1 MNILRIFINL
11 FRFDRA
17 NWKVVSL
24 CVLTAMVFWIFNA
37 FNKNYS
43 TNVRFPLLF
52 EFDGEK
58 YAPAEHLPKSV
69 NLNVSGNGWDLFRR
83 HLGVKVPP
91 IIIPLERA
99 KEIKKIVGSTLPPM
113 LATQVGNLKI
123 NYVVTDTLYL
133 QIDERDAHRYK
144 LVTDISGVTFRE
156 GYGRISPV
164 VVLPDSIEL
173 DGPQSR
179 LHALDDSIVLVLND
193 KNVNENFRTEAEV
206 EFPGSE
212 FVKRNPPVVQIM
224 FEVNQV
230 VNVKKNL
237 KVVVVTKNSRQDAAD
252 SVEALFQIPAG
263 REEDFNVQAR
273 EILSEAR
280 ATQLK
285 KFHTVL
291 PKVVNIPPYALLLKV
306 DSVYE
311 KDRPILP

>member
-24 CVLTAMVFWIFNA
+24 CVLTAVVFWIFNA

-58 YAPAEHLPKSV
+58 YAPAEHLPKSL

-83 HLGVKVPP
+83 HLGVKVSPV
-91 IIIPLERA
+91 IIPLERA

-133 QIDERDAHRYK
+133 QIDQRDSHRYK
-144 LVTDISGVTFRE
+144 LVADISSVTFRE
-156 GYGRISPV
+156 GYGRTSPV
-164 VVLPDSIEL
+164 VILPDSIEL

-179 LHALDDSIVLVLND
+179 LHALDDSIVLALND
-193 KNVNENFRTEAEV
+193 KNISENFRTEMEV

-224 FEVNQV
+224 FEVSQV
-230 VNVKKNL
+230 VNAKKNL
-237 KVVVVTKNSRQDAAD
+237 KVVVVNKNSRKEIAD

-263 REEDFNVQAR
+263 REGDFKMQAR
-273 EILSEAR
+273 EILSEVR
-280 ATQLK
+280 ASRLK
-285 KFHTVL
+285 KFHVAF

-311 KDRPILP
+311 KSHPILP

>member
-24 CVLTAMVFWIFNA
+24 CVLTAIVFWIFNA

-133 QIDERDAHRYK
+133 QIDQRDAHRYK
-144 LVTDISGVTFRE
+144 LVADISGITFRE

-164 VVLPDSIEL
+164 VILPDSIEL

-179 LHALDDSIVLVLND
+179 LHALDDSIVLVLNER
-193 KNVNENFRTEAEV
+193 NISENFRTEAEV

-212 FVKRNPPVVQIM
+212 YVKRDPPVVQVM
-224 FEVNQV
+224 FEVSKV
-230 VNVKKNL
+230 VSVKKNL
-237 KVVVVTKNSRQDAAD
+237 KVVEVTKNSRRERLD
-252 SVEALFQIPAG
+252 SVEAIFQIPAG
-263 REEDFNVQAR
+263 REEDFNLQVR
-273 EILSEAR
+273 EILSEIR
-280 ATQLK
+280 VSRLK
-285 KFHTVL
+285 KFHAVQDR
-291 PKVVNIPPYALLLKV
+291 KSVV
-306 DSVYE
+306 
-311 KDRPILP
+311 

>member
-1 MNILRIFINL
+1 
-11 FRFDRA
+11 
-17 NWKVVSL
+17 
-24 CVLTAMVFWIFNA
+24 
-37 FNKNYS
+37 
-43 TNVRFPLLF
+43 
-52 EFDGEK
+52 
-58 YAPAEHLPKSV
+58 
-69 NLNVSGNGWDLFRR
+69 
-83 HLGVKVPP
+83 
-91 IIIPLERA
+91 
-99 KEIKKIVGSTLPPM
+99 
-113 LATQVGNLKI
+113 
-123 NYVVTDTLYL
+123 
-133 QIDERDAHRYK
+133 
-144 LVTDISGVTFRE
+144 
-156 GYGRISPV
+156 
-164 VVLPDSIEL
+164 
-173 DGPQSR
+173 
-179 LHALDDSIVLVLND
+179 
-193 KNVNENFRTEAEV
+193 
-206 EFPGSE
+206 
-212 FVKRNPPVVQIM
+212 M

>member
-1 MNILRIFINL
+1 MNILRIFVNL

-69 NLNVSGNGWDLFRR
+69 NLNVSGNGWDLFRK
-83 HLGVKVPP
+83 HLGLKVPP
-91 IIIPLERA
+91 VIIPLERA
-99 KEIKKIVGSTLPPM
+99 KEIRKIVGSTLAPM

-133 QIDERDAHRYK
+133 QIDERDSHRYK
-144 LVTDISGVTFRE
+144 LVADISGITFRE

-164 VVLPDSIEL
+164 VLLPDSISLE
-173 DGPQSR
+173 GPQSR
-179 LHALDDSIVLVLND
+179 LHALDDSILLVLD
-193 KNVNENFRTEAEV
+193 EKNLSKNFRTEAEV
-206 EFPGSE
+206 VFPGSE
-212 FVKRNPPVVQIM
+212 FLKRNPPVIQIM

-230 VNVKKNL
+230 VSVKKNL
-237 KVVVVTKNSRQDAAD
+237 KVMMTKNPGPDVAD
-252 SVEALFQIPAG
+252 SVEALFQIPAS
-263 REEDFNVQAR
+263 RAQDFQLQSR
-273 EILSEAR
+273 EILSEVR
-280 ATQLK
+280 ATQFK
-285 KFHTVL
+285 KSHSAL
-291 PKVVNIPPYALLLKV
+291 PHVINIPPYALLLRV
-306 DSVYE
+306 DSVHTTS
-311 KDRPILP
+311 RLNLP

>member
-1 MNILRIFINL
+1 MNILRIFVNL

-24 CVLTAMVFWIFNA
+24 CVLTAVVFWIFNA

-91 IIIPLERA
+91 VIIPLERA

-133 QIDERDAHRYK
+133 QIDERDSHRYK
-144 LVTDISGVTFRE
+144 LVADISGITFRE

-179 LHALDDSIVLVLND
+179 LHALDDSIVLVLSEKTLSQD
-193 KNVNENFRTEAEV
+193 FRAEAEV
-206 EFPGSE
+206 VFPGSE
-212 FVKRNPPVVQIM
+212 FLKRNPPVVQIM

-230 VNVKKNL
+230 VNIKRKVKVILDKR
-237 KVVVVTKNSRQDAAD
+237 VGREVAD
-252 SVEALFQIPAG
+252 SVEALFQIPAS
-263 REEDFNVQAR
+263 REEDFKLQAR
-273 EILSEAR
+273 EILSEVR
-280 ATQLK
+280 ATQFK
-285 KFHTVL
+285 KFDAAV
-291 PKVVNIPPYALLLKV
+291 PRVVNLPPYALLLRV
-306 DSVYE
+306 DSVHI
-311 KDRPILP
+311 KSRPVLP

>member
-58 YAPAEHLPKSV
+58 YAPAEQLPKSI

-133 QIDERDAHRYK
+133 KIDQRDVHRYK
-144 LVTDISGVTFRE
+144 LVADISEVTFQE

-173 DGPQSR
+173 DGPQSL
-179 LHALDDSIVLVLND
+179 LHALDDPIVLTLDD
-193 KNVNENFRTEAEV
+193 KNLSENFRTEVEV

-212 FVKRNPPVVQIM
+212 FVKRDPPVVQIM
-224 FEVNQV
+224 FEVSQV

-237 KVVVVTKNSRQDAAD
+237 KVVVIKKRGQDAAD
-252 SVEALFQIPAG
+252 SVEAVFQIPTG
-263 REEDFNVQAR
+263 REKDFDLQSR
-273 EILSEAR
+273 EILSEVR
-280 ATQLK
+280 LSQLR
-285 KFHTVL
+285 KFHVAV
-291 PKVVNIPPYALLLKV
+291 PKVTNIPPYALLLRV

-311 KDRPILP
+311 KGHSILP

>member
-144 LVTDISGVTFRE
+144 LVADISGITFRE

-173 DGPQSR
+173 NGPQSR
-179 LHALDDSIVLVLND
+179 LHALDDSIVLVLTD
-193 KNVNENFRTEAEV
+193 KNISENFRTEAEV

-212 FVKRNPPVVQIM
+212 FVKRNPPIVQIM

-230 VNVKKNL
+230 VSLKRNL
-237 KVVVVTKNSRQDAAD
+237 KVIVTKNSRQEVAD
-252 SVEALFQIPAG
+252 SVEALFQIPVG
-263 REEDFNVQAR
+263 REEDFKLQSR
-273 EILSEAR
+273 EILSEVR
-280 ATQLK
+280 SSQLK
-285 KFHTVL
+285 KFHAVL
-291 PKVVNIPPYALLLKV
+291 PKVVNIPPYALLLRV
-306 DSVYE
+306 DSVHE
-311 KDRPILP
+311 KGRPILP

>member
-1 MNILRIFINL
+1 MNILRIFVNL

-24 CVLTAMVFWIFNA
+24 CVLTAVVFWIFNA

-91 IIIPLERA
+91 VIIPLERA
-99 KEIKKIVGSTLPPM
+99 KEIKKIVGSTLPPL

-133 QIDERDAHRYK
+133 QIDERDSHRYK
-144 LVTDISGVTFRE
+144 LVADISGITFRE

-179 LHALDDSIVLVLND
+179 LHALDDSIVLVLSEKTLSND
-193 KNVNENFRTEAEV
+193 FRAEAEV
-206 EFPGSE
+206 AFPGSE
-212 FVKRNPPVVQIM
+212 FLKRNPPVVQIM

-230 VNVKKNL
+230 VNIKKNV
-237 KVVVVTKNSRQDAAD
+237 KVVIDKKGGKEVAD
-252 SVEALFQIPAG
+252 SVEALFQIPAT
-263 REEDFNVQAR
+263 REEDFKLQAR
-273 EILSEAR
+273 EIISEVR
-280 ATQLK
+280 ATQFK
-285 KFHTVL
+285 KFEAAV
-291 PKVVNIPPYALLLKV
+291 PKVVNMPPYALLLRV
-306 DSVYE
+306 DSVHV
-311 KDRPILP
+311 KGRPILP

>member
-1 MNILRIFINL
+1 
-11 FRFDRA
+11 
-17 NWKVVSL
+17 
-24 CVLTAMVFWIFNA
+24 VLTAMVFWIFNA

-43 TNVRFPLLF
+43 TNVRFPILF

-133 QIDERDAHRYK
+133 QIDERDSHRYK
-144 LVTDISGVTFRE
+144 LVADISGVTFRD

-173 DGPQSR
+173 NGPQSR
-179 LHALDDSIVLVLND
+179 LHALDDSIVLVLTD
-193 KNVNENFRTEAEV
+193 KNISENFRTEAEV

-212 FVKRNPPVVQIM
+212 FVKRNPPIVQIM

-230 VNVKKNL
+230 VILKRNL
-237 KVVVVTKNSRQDAAD
+237 KVIVTKRSRQEVAD
-252 SVEALFQIPAG
+252 SVEALFQIPVG
-263 REEDFNVQAR
+263 REEDFKLQSR
-273 EILSEAR
+273 EILSEVR
-280 ATQLK
+280 SSQLK
-285 KFHTVL
+285 KFHAVL
-291 PKVVNIPPYALLLKV
+291 PKIVNIPPYALLLRV
-306 DSVYE
+306 DSVHE
-311 KDRPILP
+311 KGRPILP

>member
-24 CVLTAMVFWIFNA
+24 CVLTAIVFWIFNA

-133 QIDERDAHRYK
+133 QIDQRDAHRYK
-144 LVTDISGVTFRE
+144 LVADISGITFRE

-164 VVLPDSIEL
+164 VILPDSIEL

-179 LHALDDSIVLVLND
+179 LHALDDSIVLVLNER
-193 KNVNENFRTEAEV
+193 NISENFRTEAEV

-212 FVKRNPPVVQIM
+212 YVKRDPPVVQVM
-224 FEVNQV
+224 FEVSKV
-230 VNVKKNL
+230 VSVKKNL
-237 KVVVVTKNSRQDAAD
+237 KVVEVTKNSRRERLD
-252 SVEALFQIPAG
+252 SVEAIFQIPAG
-263 REEDFNVQAR
+263 REEDFNLQVR
-273 EILSEAR
+273 EILSEIR
-280 ATQLK
+280 VSRLK
-285 KFHTVL
+285 KFHAVQ
-291 PKVVNIPPYALLLKV
+291 PKVVNMPPYALLLKV

-311 KDRPILP
+311 KSQPIFP

>member
-37 FNKNYS
+37 FNKDYS

-83 HLGVKVPP
+83 HLGVKVAPV
-91 IIIPLERA
+91 IIPLERA

-133 QIDERDAHRYK
+133 QIDERDSHRYK
-144 LVTDISGVTFRE
+144 LVADISGVTFRE

-179 LHALDDSIVLVLND
+179 LHALNDSLVVVLND
-193 KNVNENFRTEAEV
+193 KNLSESFRTEAEV
-206 EFPGSE
+206 EFPGGE
-212 FVKRNPPVVQIM
+212 FVKRDPPVVQIM

-237 KVVVVTKNSRQDAAD
+237 KVVIVKSSRQVAAD
-252 SVEALFQIPAG
+252 SVQATFQIPTG
-263 REEDFNVQAR
+263 REEDFNVQSR
-273 EILSEAR
+273 EILSEVR

-285 KFHTVL
+285 KFHVVV
-291 PKVVNIPPYALLLKV
+291 PKVINIPPYALLLKV
-306 DSVYE
+306 DSVHE
-311 KDRPILP
+311 KGRPILP

>member
-1 MNILRIFINL
+1 
-11 FRFDRA
+11 
-17 NWKVVSL
+17 VGL

-69 NLNVSGNGWDLFRR
+69 NLNVSGNGWDLFRK
-83 HLGVKVPP
+83 HLGLKVPP
-91 IIIPLERA
+91 VIIPLERA
-99 KEIKKIVGSTLPPM
+99 KEIKKIVGSTLAPM

-133 QIDERDAHRYK
+133 QIDERDSHRYK
-144 LVTDISGVTFRE
+144 LVADISGVTFRE

-164 VVLPDSIEL
+164 VLLPDSIEL
-173 DGPQSR
+173 NGPQSK
-179 LHALDDSIVLVLND
+179 LHALNDSIVLILSK
-193 KNVNENFRTEAEV
+193 KNVSDNFRTEAEV
-206 EFPGSE
+206 DFPGSE

-230 VNVKKNL
+230 VNVTTNL
-237 KVVVVTKNSRQDAAD
+237 RVNVPRIVGQAVQD
-252 SVEALFQIPAG
+252 SVEAVFQIPAG
-263 REEDFNVQAR
+263 REQDFKTQSR
-273 EILSEAR
+273 EIVSEVK

-285 KFHTVL
+285 KFHSVL
-291 PKVVNIPPYALLLKV
+291 PKVSNIPPYALLLKV
-306 DSVYE
+306 DSVRE
-311 KDRPILP
+311 KGQLILP

>member
-24 CVLTAMVFWIFNA
+24 CVLTAIVFWIFNA

-58 YAPAEHLPKSV
+58 YAPAEHLPKNV
-69 NLNVSGNGWDLFRR
+69 NLNVTGNGWDLFRR

-91 IIIPLERA
+91 VIIPLERA

-123 NYVVTDTLYL
+123 NYVVTDTIYL

-144 LVTDISGVTFRE
+144 LAADISGVTFRE

-164 VVLPDSIEL
+164 VILPDSIEL

-193 KNVNENFRTEAEV
+193 KNISGNFRTEAEV

-224 FEVNQV
+224 FEVSQV
-230 VNVKKNL
+230 VSVKKNL
-237 KVVVVTKNSRQDAAD
+237 KVVVVTKNFRKEMAD
-252 SVEALFQIPAG
+252 SVEALFQIPLG
-263 REEDFNVQAR
+263 REEDFKMQSL
-273 EILSEAR
+273 EILSEVR
-280 ATQLK
+280 ASQLK
-285 KFHTVL
+285 KFHVTL

-306 DSVYE
+306 DSVHE
-311 KDRPILP
+311 SLPILP

>member
-1 MNILRIFINL
+1 M
-11 FRFDRA
+11 
-17 NWKVVSL
+17 SL

-58 YAPAEHLPKSV
+58 YAPAEHLPKTV
-69 NLNVSGNGWDLFRR
+69 NLNVSGNGWDLFRK

-91 IIIPLERA
+91 VIIPLERA
-99 KEIKKIVGSTLPPM
+99 KEIKKIVGSTLAPM

-133 QIDERDAHRYK
+133 QIDERDSHRYK
-144 LVTDISGVTFRE
+144 LVADISGITFRN

-179 LHALDDSIVLVLND
+179 LHALDDSIVLALND
-193 KNVNENFRTEAEV
+193 KNLTDNFRTEAEV
-206 EFPGSE
+206 EFTGSE

-230 VNVKKNL
+230 VNIKKNI
-237 KVVVVTKNSRQDAAD
+237 KVIVAKSTRQEVAD

-263 REEDFNVQAR
+263 REEDFKVQSR
-273 EILSEAR
+273 EILSEVR
-280 ATQLK
+280 EKQFE
-285 KFHTVL
+285 KFHVAL
-291 PKVVNIPPYALLLKV
+291 PKVKNIPPYALLLKV
-306 DSVYE
+306 DSVHE
-311 KDRPILP
+311 KSRPILP

>member
-1 MNILRIFINL
+1 MNILRIFVNL

-43 TNVRFPLLF
+43 TNVRFPILF

-133 QIDERDAHRYK
+133 QIDERDSHRYK
-144 LVTDISGVTFRE
+144 LVADISGVTFRD

-173 DGPQSR
+173 NGPQSR
-179 LHALDDSIVLVLND
+179 LHALDDSIVLVLTD
-193 KNVNENFRTEAEV
+193 KNISENFRTEAEV

-212 FVKRNPPVVQIM
+212 FVKRNPPIVQIM

-230 VNVKKNL
+230 VILKRNL
-237 KVVVVTKNSRQDAAD
+237 KVIVTKRSRQEVAD
-252 SVEALFQIPAG
+252 SVEALFQIPVG
-263 REEDFNVQAR
+263 REEDFKLQSR
-273 EILSEAR
+273 EILSEVR
-280 ATQLK
+280 SSQLK
-285 KFHTVL
+285 KFHAVL
-291 PKVVNIPPYALLLKV
+291 PKIVNIPPYALLLRV
-306 DSVYE
+306 DSVHE
-311 KDRPILP
+311 KGRPILP

>member
-24 CVLTAMVFWIFNA
+24 CVLTAVVFWIFNA

-58 YAPAEHLPKSV
+58 YAPADHLPKSL

-83 HLGVKVPP
+83 HLGVKVVPL
-91 IIIPLERA
+91 IIPLERA
-99 KEIKKIVGSTLPPM
+99 KEIKKIVGSSLPPM

-133 QIDERDAHRYK
+133 QIDQRDSHRYK
-144 LVTDISGVTFRE
+144 LVADISEVTFRE

-164 VVLPDSIEL
+164 VILPDSIEL

-179 LHALDDSIVLVLND
+179 LHALDDSITLVLND
-193 KNVNENFRTEAEV
+193 KNISENFRTEVEV
-206 EFPGSE
+206 DFPGSE

-224 FEVNQV
+224 FEVSEV
-230 VNVKKNL
+230 VNVKMSL
-237 KVVVVTKNSRQDAAD
+237 KVVVVARNSRKEID
-252 SVEALFQIPAG
+252 SVEALFQVPTG
-263 REEDFNVQAR
+263 REKDFKLQAG
-273 EILSEAR
+273 EIFSEVR
-280 ATQLK
+280 ASRLK
-285 KFHTVL
+285 KFHVAF
-291 PKVVNIPPYALLLKV
+291 PKVVNIPPYALLVKV

-311 KDRPILP
+311 KSAPILP

>member
-1 MNILRIFINL
+1 MNILRIFVNL

-69 NLNVSGNGWDLFRR
+69 NLNVSGNGWDLFRK
-83 HLGVKVPP
+83 HLGVKVQPV
-91 IIIPLERA
+91 IIPLERA
-99 KEIKKIVGSTLPPM
+99 KEIKKIVGSTLAPM

-133 QIDERDAHRYK
+133 QVDERDSHRYK
-144 LVTDISGVTFRE
+144 LVADISGITFRN

-193 KNVNENFRTEAEV
+193 KNLSDNFRTEAEV
-206 EFPGSE
+206 EFTGSE

-230 VNVKKNL
+230 VNIKKNI
-237 KVVVVTKNSRQDAAD
+237 KVIVARSARQDVTD
-252 SVEALFQIPAG
+252 SVEAVFQIPAG
-263 REEDFNVQAR
+263 REEDFNVQSR
-273 EILSEAR
+273 EILSEVR
-280 ATQLK
+280 TKQFE
-285 KFHTVL
+285 KFHAAL
-291 PKVVNIPPYALLLKV
+291 PKVKNIPPYALLLRV
-306 DSVYE
+306 DSVHE
-311 KDRPILP
+311 KGRSILP